1 MSQAKRIVVVAKY
14 NQAEALRVAAGL
26 TLLSDTVQVTV
37 LGRLTEDPAVQE
49 QKEVL
54 DFADVPCE
62 ELLPDSPDTPARLAR
77 AVLAA
82 DAVYLL

>member
-1 MSQAKRIVVVAKY
+1 MSAKRIIVVAKY
-14 NQAEALRVAAGL
+14 NHAEALRVAAGL
-26 TLLSDTVQVTV
+26 TLLSDIVRVAV
-37 LGRLTEDPAVQE
+37 LGRLAGDPAVQE

-62 ELLPDSPDTPARLAR
+62 ELVPDAADTPARLAQ
-77 AVLAA
+77 ALLAA

>member
-1 MSQAKRIVVVAKY
+1 MSTKRIIVVAKY
-14 NQAEALRVAAGL
+14 NHAEALRVAAGL
-26 TLLSDTVQVTV
+26 TLLSDIVRVAV
-37 LGRLTEDPAVQE
+37 LGRLAGDPAVQE

-62 ELLPDSPDTPARLAR
+62 ELVPDAADTPARLAQ
-77 AVLAA
+77 ALLAA

>member
-1 MSQAKRIVVVAKY
+1 MSAKQIVVVAKY

-26 TLLSDTVQVTV
+26 TLLSDVVRVAV
-37 LGRLTEDPAVQE
+37 LGRLSDDAAVRE

-62 ELLPDSPDTPARLAR
+62 ELAADAPDTPARLAR
-77 AVLAA
+77 TLLAA
-82 DAVYLL
+82 DTVYLL